1 MSVQLRNYQVQ
12 LIKDIYSSWT
22 NGYRN
27 VMAVSPTGSGKAFT
41 LCTLAQELAYTHRM
55 ETTIK
60 VHRKELVSQLCM
72 SLAKL
77 GVYHNVIAQ
86 KNTVLDIIEQERR
99 EFGTSFYQPNS
110 PITVVSVDTLLSRKE
125 KYKEWGDRQKVWI
138 LDEAA
143 HQLKD
148 NKWGKVT
155 EMMPNAL
162 GVGFTATP
170 QRLDKKGLGRHA
182 FGLFDVMVQG
192 PTVRHLIDR
201 GYLSKYKV
209 VVPPSQYREFLKDD
223 DSDSK
228 DYTHEAREYASIH
241 SGITGDVVDN
251 YIKFINGKQAIV
263 FADSIKAG
271 MLMEANFAEKGIAAK
286 LLTGSTPDKERLK
299 GVNDYRDG
307 KVKVLINVD
316 LFDEGFDVP
325 GTYAVIMARPTK
337 SLSKFLQMCLDTDT
351 EVLTKRGWLKHNEI
365 TKSDIVAGF
374 NTSDSGV
381 EWCEIKELF
390 ERPRENEDMFNYSNS
405 HLDFRITSEHDLIVK
420 GNSDTCI
427 NWVKETVD
435 KTYQRKSMFKLPV
448 SGFENVKDYNIKDT
462 ELELLG
468 WFMSDGTISKKSGQ
482 YQMTISQSV
491 SHMLYIKEIR
501 NILNKLKIP
510 FSEHRVIRKDSMQGY
525 PDLIQISVGLLKP
538 KRTFKRWKGK
548 KDLSHILNWFDKSL
562 PEIYNSLSRRQ
573 VKILMSTWFK
583 GDGYKLA
590 HVDYE
595 PKTMSITMGGDVN
608 TANKLQALLVTRGFR
623 CNLHVEKRIEG
634 LDNYIIRIKDTTYT
648 TVAGSSV
655 KDGVISGKKTYKR
668 ARINKETSNITENVW
683 CLSNRLG
690 TIITRRNGKVVIMGN
705 CGRSLRVAL
714 GKDFAVLIDHVGNI
728 KYHGLPDKIRRWT
741 LDNIVKK
748 RERVNLIRIC
758 GNTNCNSPF
767 DRALHQC
774 PFCGHEDHKTSRS
787 GGERSP
793 KEALEMV
800 DGDLEL
806 LDPETIRELER
817 EIDLEDPDSIAERV
831 TAAAG
836 AIAGKG
842 ARKRQIE
849 RIEMQK
855 VLSQTIAEWA
865 GIQKQMH
872 HYSDRS
878 IKKKFYNVFNETI
891 TVALSLTRADMERIN
906 NMIRSMMWD

>member
-1 MSVQLRNYQVQ
+1 MSKISLRGYQIK
-12 LIKDIYSSWT
+12 LIQDIYSGWT

-41 LCTLAQELAYTHRM
+41 LCTLAEELAYSHRM

-99 EFGTSFYQPNS
+99 EYGSSYYQPNS

-125 KYKEWGDRQKVWI
+125 KYKEWGERQKVWI

-148 NKWGKVT
+148 NKWGKAT
-155 EMMPNAL
+155 EIMPNAI

-192 PTVRHLIDR
+192 PTVRYLIDN
-201 GYLSKYKV
+201 GFLSKYKV
-209 VVPPSQYREFLKDD
+209 VVPPSQYREYLKEDGN
-223 DSDSK
+223 DSK

-271 MLMEANFAEKGIAAK
+271 MLMEANFADKGIAAK
-286 LLTGSTPDKERLK
+286 LLTGDTPDKERAK

-307 KVKVLINVD
+307 KIKVLINVD

-337 SLSKFLQMCLDTDT
+337 SLSKFLQMC
-351 EVLTKRGWLKHNEI
+351 
-365 TKSDIVAGF
+365 
-374 NTSDSGV
+374 
-381 EWCEIKELF
+381 
-390 ERPRENEDMFNYSNS
+390 
-405 HLDFRITSEHDLIVK
+405 
-420 GNSDTCI
+420 
-427 NWVKETVD
+427 
-435 KTYQRKSMFKLPV
+435 
-448 SGFENVKDYNIKDT
+448 
-462 ELELLG
+462 
-468 WFMSDGTISKKSGQ
+468 
-482 YQMTISQSV
+482 
-491 SHMLYIKEIR
+491 
-501 NILNKLKIP
+501 
-510 FSEHRVIRKDSMQGY
+510 
-525 PDLIQISVGLLKP
+525 
-538 KRTFKRWKGK
+538 
-548 KDLSHILNWFDKSL
+548 
-562 PEIYNSLSRRQ
+562 
-573 VKILMSTWFK
+573 
-583 GDGYKLA
+583 
-590 HVDYE
+590 
-595 PKTMSITMGGDVN
+595 
-608 TANKLQALLVTRGFR
+608 
-623 CNLHVEKRIEG
+623 
-634 LDNYIIRIKDTTYT
+634 
-648 TVAGSSV
+648 
-655 KDGVISGKKTYKR
+655 
-668 ARINKETSNITENVW
+668 
-683 CLSNRLG
+683 
-690 TIITRRNGKVVIMGN
+690 
-705 CGRSLRVAL
+705 GRSLRVAV

-728 KYHGLPDKIRRWT
+728 KYHQLPDKIRRWT

-774 PFCGHEDHKTSRS
+774 PFCGHEDHKSGRA

-806 LDPETIRELER
+806 LDPEMIRQLER

-831 TAAAG
+831 TKAAG
-836 AIAGKG
+836 PIAGKS
-842 ARKRQIE
+842 ARKKQLE

-872 HYSDRS
+872 RYSDRS
-878 IKKKFYNVFNETI
+878 IKKKFYNVFDETI
-891 TVALSLTRADMERIN
+891 TVALSLTRSDMEIMNNRI
-906 NMIRSMMWD
+906 RGMMWG

>member
-1 MSVQLRNYQVQ
+1 MSKISLRNYQIK
-12 LIKDIYSSWT
+12 LIQDIYSGWSS
-22 NGYRN
+22 GYRN

-41 LCTLAQELAYTHRM
+41 LCTLAEELAYSHRM

-99 EFGTSFYQPNS
+99 EYGSSYYQPNS

-125 KYKEWGDRQKVWI
+125 KYKEWGERQKVWI

-148 NKWGKVT
+148 NKWGKAT
-155 EMMPNAL
+155 EIMPNAI

-192 PTVRHLIDR
+192 PTVRYLIDN
-201 GYLSKYKV
+201 GFLSKYKV
-209 VVPPSQYREFLKDD
+209 VVPPSQYREYLKEDGN
-223 DSDSK
+223 DSK

-286 LLTGSTPDKERLK
+286 LLTGDTPDKERAK

-307 KVKVLINVD
+307 KIKVLINVD

-337 SLSKFLQMCLDTDT
+337 SLSKFLQMC
-351 EVLTKRGWLKHNEI
+351 
-365 TKSDIVAGF
+365 
-374 NTSDSGV
+374 
-381 EWCEIKELF
+381 
-390 ERPRENEDMFNYSNS
+390 
-405 HLDFRITSEHDLIVK
+405 
-420 GNSDTCI
+420 
-427 NWVKETVD
+427 
-435 KTYQRKSMFKLPV
+435 
-448 SGFENVKDYNIKDT
+448 
-462 ELELLG
+462 
-468 WFMSDGTISKKSGQ
+468 
-482 YQMTISQSV
+482 
-491 SHMLYIKEIR
+491 
-501 NILNKLKIP
+501 
-510 FSEHRVIRKDSMQGY
+510 
-525 PDLIQISVGLLKP
+525 
-538 KRTFKRWKGK
+538 
-548 KDLSHILNWFDKSL
+548 
-562 PEIYNSLSRRQ
+562 
-573 VKILMSTWFK
+573 
-583 GDGYKLA
+583 
-590 HVDYE
+590 
-595 PKTMSITMGGDVN
+595 
-608 TANKLQALLVTRGFR
+608 
-623 CNLHVEKRIEG
+623 
-634 LDNYIIRIKDTTYT
+634 
-648 TVAGSSV
+648 
-655 KDGVISGKKTYKR
+655 
-668 ARINKETSNITENVW
+668 
-683 CLSNRLG
+683 
-690 TIITRRNGKVVIMGN
+690 
-705 CGRSLRVAL
+705 GRSLRVAL

-728 KYHGLPDKIRRWT
+728 KYHQLPDKIRRWT

-774 PFCGHEDHKTSRS
+774 PFCGHEDHKSGRA

-806 LDPETIRELER
+806 LDPEMIRQLER

-831 TAAAG
+831 TKAAG
-836 AIAGKG
+836 PIAGKS
-842 ARKRQIE
+842 ARKKQLE

-872 HYSDRS
+872 RYSDRS
-878 IKKKFYNVFNETI
+878 IKKKFYNVFDETI
-891 TVALSLTRADMERIN
+891 TVALSLTRSDMEIMN
-906 NMIRSMMWD
+906 NKIRGMMWD

>member
-1 MSVQLRNYQVQ
+1 MSKISLRGYQIK
-12 LIKDIYSSWT
+12 LIQDIYSGWSS
-22 NGYRN
+22 GYRN

-41 LCTLAQELAYTHRM
+41 LCTLAEELAYSHRM

-99 EFGTSFYQPNS
+99 EYGSSYYQPNS

-125 KYKEWGDRQKVWI
+125 KYKEWGERQKVWI

-148 NKWGKVT
+148 NKWGKAT
-155 EMMPNAL
+155 EIMPNAI

-192 PTVRHLIDR
+192 PTVRYLIDN
-201 GYLSKYKV
+201 GFLSKYKV
-209 VVPPSQYREFLKDD
+209 VVPPSQYREYLKEDGN
-223 DSDSK
+223 DSK

-286 LLTGSTPDKERLK
+286 LLTGDTPDKERAK

-337 SLSKFLQMCLDTDT
+337 SLSKFLQMC
-351 EVLTKRGWLKHNEI
+351 
-365 TKSDIVAGF
+365 
-374 NTSDSGV
+374 
-381 EWCEIKELF
+381 
-390 ERPRENEDMFNYSNS
+390 
-405 HLDFRITSEHDLIVK
+405 
-420 GNSDTCI
+420 
-427 NWVKETVD
+427 
-435 KTYQRKSMFKLPV
+435 
-448 SGFENVKDYNIKDT
+448 
-462 ELELLG
+462 
-468 WFMSDGTISKKSGQ
+468 
-482 YQMTISQSV
+482 
-491 SHMLYIKEIR
+491 
-501 NILNKLKIP
+501 
-510 FSEHRVIRKDSMQGY
+510 
-525 PDLIQISVGLLKP
+525 
-538 KRTFKRWKGK
+538 
-548 KDLSHILNWFDKSL
+548 
-562 PEIYNSLSRRQ
+562 
-573 VKILMSTWFK
+573 
-583 GDGYKLA
+583 
-590 HVDYE
+590 
-595 PKTMSITMGGDVN
+595 
-608 TANKLQALLVTRGFR
+608 
-623 CNLHVEKRIEG
+623 
-634 LDNYIIRIKDTTYT
+634 
-648 TVAGSSV
+648 
-655 KDGVISGKKTYKR
+655 
-668 ARINKETSNITENVW
+668 
-683 CLSNRLG
+683 
-690 TIITRRNGKVVIMGN
+690 
-705 CGRSLRVAL
+705 GRSLRVAV

-728 KYHGLPDKIRRWT
+728 KYHQLPDKIRRWT

-774 PFCGHEDHKTSRS
+774 PFCGHEDHKSGRA

-806 LDPETIRELER
+806 LDPEMIRQLER

-831 TAAAG
+831 TKAAG
-836 AIAGKG
+836 PIAGKS
-842 ARKRQIE
+842 ARKKQLE

-872 HYSDRS
+872 RYSDRS
-878 IKKKFYNVFNETI
+878 IKKKFYNVFDETI
-891 TVALSLTRADMERIN
+891 TVALSLTRSDMEIMN
-906 NMIRSMMWD
+906 NKIRGMMWD

>member
-1 MSVQLRNYQVQ
+1 MSISLRGYQIK
-12 LIKDIYSSWT
+12 LIQDIYSGWSS
-22 NGYRN
+22 GYRN

-41 LCTLAQELAYTHRM
+41 LCTLAEELAYSHRM

-99 EFGTSFYQPNS
+99 EYGSSYYQPNS

-125 KYKEWGDRQKVWI
+125 KYKEWGERQKVWI

-148 NKWGKVT
+148 NKWGKAT
-155 EMMPNAL
+155 EIMPNAI

-192 PTVRHLIDR
+192 PTVRYLIDN
-201 GYLSKYKV
+201 GFLSRYKV
-209 VVPPSQYREFLKDD
+209 VVPPSQYREYLKEDGN
-223 DSDSK
+223 DSK

-286 LLTGSTPDKERLK
+286 LLTGDTPDKERAK
-299 GVNDYRDG
+299 GVTDYRDG
-307 KVKVLINVD
+307 KIKVLINVD
-316 LFDEGFDVP
+316 LFDEGFDCLSDDTEILTPNGWKDVNTIKNETHCYAWCPETKAITTQKINKYMVRLSKPDEKFWTVKSQHQDIKVTEGHRIYFRKNTNYAPTQTNEFNVLRAADLHNTFTRFDLPISGNYNFKGVDLKDDELRLIAWSLTDGYVGKDGALYLDQCKPNNIIKIKTILDNLKLKYSQRSSIVKSGYKPGISLTKFRISRMSIKYMSHLFDRRYIIYPELHDMTRNQFKVFWSSLMDGDGSQQEGKSGKLCVPKKEIADSLMQMAILRGFTPQCGYYKTKSGLQIYNLGLKDKEIIQLNTKDNRGAEFKLETIEQPEKVWCVSNDVGTIVTRRNGKVAILGNCP
-325 GTYAVIMARPTK
+325 GTDAVIMARPTK
-337 SLSKFLQMCLDTDT
+337 SLSKVLQMQGRALRPVFIKGSD
-351 EVLTKRGWLKHNEI
+351 LTSVEGRL
-365 TKSDIVAGF
+365 
-374 NTSDSGV
+374 TS
-381 EWCEIKELF
+381 
-390 ERPRENEDMFNYSNS
+390 
-405 HLDFRITSEHDLIVK
+405 
-420 GNSDTCI
+420 
-427 NWVKETVD
+427 
-435 KTYQRKSMFKLPV
+435 Q
-448 SGFENVKDYNIKDT
+448 
-462 ELELLG
+462 
-468 WFMSDGTISKKSGQ
+468 
-482 YQMTISQSV
+482 
-491 SHMLYIKEIR
+491 
-501 NILNKLKIP
+501 
-510 FSEHRVIRKDSMQGY
+510 
-525 PDLIQISVGLLKP
+525 
-538 KRTFKRWKGK
+538 
-548 KDLSHILNWFDKSL
+548 
-562 PEIYNSLSRRQ
+562 
-573 VKILMSTWFK
+573 
-583 GDGYKLA
+583 
-590 HVDYE
+590 
-595 PKTMSITMGGDVN
+595 
-608 TANKLQALLVTRGFR
+608 
-623 CNLHVEKRIEG
+623 
-634 LDNYIIRIKDTTYT
+634 
-648 TVAGSSV
+648 
-655 KDGVISGKKTYKR
+655 
-668 ARINKETSNITENVW
+668 
-683 CLSNRLG
+683 
-690 TIITRRNGKVVIMGN
+690 RNGPKPHAFI
-705 CGRSLRVAL
+705 
-714 GKDFAVLIDHVGNI
+714 IDHVGNI
-728 KYHGLPDKIRRWT
+728 KYHQLPDKIRRWT

-774 PFCGHEDHKTSRS
+774 PFCGHEDHKSGRA

-806 LDPETIRELER
+806 LDPEMIRQLER

-831 TAAAG
+831 TKAAG
-836 AIAGKG
+836 PIAGKS
-842 ARKRQIE
+842 ARKKQLE

-872 HYSDRS
+872 RYSDRS
-878 IKKKFYNVFNETI
+878 IKKKFYNVFDETI
-891 TVALSLTRADMERIN
+891 TVALSLTRSDMEIMNNRI
-906 NMIRSMMWD
+906 RGMMWD

>member
-1 MSVQLRNYQVQ
+1 MSKISLRDYQIK
-12 LIKDIYSSWT
+12 LIQDIYSGWSS
-22 NGYRN
+22 GYRN

-41 LCTLAQELAYTHRM
+41 LCTLAEELAYSHRM

-99 EFGTSFYQPNS
+99 EYGSSYYQPNS

-125 KYKEWGDRQKVWI
+125 KYKEWGERQKVWI

-148 NKWGKVT
+148 NKWGKAT
-155 EMMPNAL
+155 EIMPNAI

-192 PTVRHLIDR
+192 PTVRYLIDN
-201 GYLSKYKV
+201 GFLSKYKV
-209 VVPPSQYREFLKDD
+209 VVPPSQYREYLKEDGN
-223 DSDSK
+223 DSK

-271 MLMEANFAEKGIAAK
+271 MLMEANFAEKGVAAK
-286 LLTGSTPDKERLK
+286 LLTGDTPDKERAK

-307 KVKVLINVD
+307 KIKVLINVD

-337 SLSKFLQMCLDTDT
+337 SLSKFLQMC
-351 EVLTKRGWLKHNEI
+351 
-365 TKSDIVAGF
+365 
-374 NTSDSGV
+374 
-381 EWCEIKELF
+381 
-390 ERPRENEDMFNYSNS
+390 
-405 HLDFRITSEHDLIVK
+405 
-420 GNSDTCI
+420 
-427 NWVKETVD
+427 
-435 KTYQRKSMFKLPV
+435 
-448 SGFENVKDYNIKDT
+448 
-462 ELELLG
+462 
-468 WFMSDGTISKKSGQ
+468 
-482 YQMTISQSV
+482 
-491 SHMLYIKEIR
+491 
-501 NILNKLKIP
+501 
-510 FSEHRVIRKDSMQGY
+510 
-525 PDLIQISVGLLKP
+525 
-538 KRTFKRWKGK
+538 
-548 KDLSHILNWFDKSL
+548 
-562 PEIYNSLSRRQ
+562 
-573 VKILMSTWFK
+573 
-583 GDGYKLA
+583 
-590 HVDYE
+590 
-595 PKTMSITMGGDVN
+595 
-608 TANKLQALLVTRGFR
+608 
-623 CNLHVEKRIEG
+623 
-634 LDNYIIRIKDTTYT
+634 
-648 TVAGSSV
+648 
-655 KDGVISGKKTYKR
+655 
-668 ARINKETSNITENVW
+668 
-683 CLSNRLG
+683 
-690 TIITRRNGKVVIMGN
+690 
-705 CGRSLRVAL
+705 GRSLRVAV
-714 GKDFAVLIDHVGNI
+714 GKDYAVLIDHVGNI
-728 KYHGLPDKIRRWT
+728 KYHQLPDKIRRWT

-774 PFCGHEDHKTSRS
+774 PFCGHEDHKSGRA

-806 LDPETIRELER
+806 LDPEMIRQLER

-831 TAAAG
+831 TKAAG
-836 AIAGKG
+836 PIAGKS
-842 ARKRQIE
+842 ARKKQLE

-872 HYSDRS
+872 RYSDRS
-878 IKKKFYNVFNETI
+878 IKKKFYNVFDETI
-891 TVALSLTRADMERIN
+891 TVALSLTRSDMEIMN
-906 NMIRSMMWD
+906 NKIRGMMWD

>member
-1 MSVQLRNYQVQ
+1 MSINLRDYQIK

-99 EFGTSFYQPNS
+99 EYGSSYYQPNS

-125 KYKEWGDRQKVWI
+125 KYKEWGERQKVWI

-148 NKWGKVT
+148 NKWGKAT
-155 EMMPNAL
+155 EIMPNAI

-192 PTVRHLIDR
+192 PTVRYLIDN
-201 GYLSKYKV
+201 GFLSKYKV
-209 VVPPSQYREFLKDD
+209 VVPPSQYREYLKEDGN
-223 DSDSK
+223 DSK

-271 MLMEANFAEKGIAAK
+271 MLMEANFADKGIAAK
-286 LLTGSTPDKERLK
+286 LLTGDTPDKERAK

-337 SLSKFLQMCLDTDT
+337 SLSKFLQMC
-351 EVLTKRGWLKHNEI
+351 
-365 TKSDIVAGF
+365 
-374 NTSDSGV
+374 
-381 EWCEIKELF
+381 
-390 ERPRENEDMFNYSNS
+390 
-405 HLDFRITSEHDLIVK
+405 
-420 GNSDTCI
+420 
-427 NWVKETVD
+427 
-435 KTYQRKSMFKLPV
+435 
-448 SGFENVKDYNIKDT
+448 
-462 ELELLG
+462 
-468 WFMSDGTISKKSGQ
+468 
-482 YQMTISQSV
+482 
-491 SHMLYIKEIR
+491 
-501 NILNKLKIP
+501 
-510 FSEHRVIRKDSMQGY
+510 
-525 PDLIQISVGLLKP
+525 
-538 KRTFKRWKGK
+538 
-548 KDLSHILNWFDKSL
+548 
-562 PEIYNSLSRRQ
+562 
-573 VKILMSTWFK
+573 
-583 GDGYKLA
+583 
-590 HVDYE
+590 
-595 PKTMSITMGGDVN
+595 
-608 TANKLQALLVTRGFR
+608 
-623 CNLHVEKRIEG
+623 
-634 LDNYIIRIKDTTYT
+634 
-648 TVAGSSV
+648 
-655 KDGVISGKKTYKR
+655 
-668 ARINKETSNITENVW
+668 
-683 CLSNRLG
+683 
-690 TIITRRNGKVVIMGN
+690 
-705 CGRSLRVAL
+705 GRSLRVAV

-728 KYHGLPDKIRRWT
+728 KYHQLPDKIRRWT

-774 PFCGHEDHKTSRS
+774 PFCGHEDHKSGRA

-806 LDPETIRELER
+806 LDPEMIRQLER

-831 TAAAG
+831 TKAAG
-836 AIAGKG
+836 PIAGKS
-842 ARKRQIE
+842 ARKKQLE

-872 HYSDRS
+872 SYSDRS
-878 IKKKFYNVFNETI
+878 IKKKFYNVFDETI
-891 TVALSLTRADMERIN
+891 TVALSLTRSDMEIMNNRI
-906 NMIRSMMWD
+906 RGMMWD